1 MKLPVRLSR
10 PVMILIAL
18 SLAGAGI
25 VYAQLEGGERG
36 VTPIDSSSTYEVSGI
51 KVDVAGKSADE
62 ARYEGWRQAQK
73 RGWRALWASK
83 NGRPASEA
91 PDLSDSVLDSIV
103 SAIEVEHED
112 ISPKRYIATL
122 GVLFDR
128 ARTGPLLGGEQGEVR
143 RSAPMLVMPVMMTA
157 STSHSLE
164 FRTEWQKAWA
174 RFRTGNSPIDY
185 VRPVGSG
192 IDPLLLNASQTH
204 RPGRHWWRMILD
216 QYGASDILI
225 PEVQL
230 RRSYPGGP
238 VTGTFWARHGPDNQL
253 LGSVALRVQRSE
265 LIPRLLDEGVKRVD
279 AIYARALQSGL
290 LVRDTS
296 LTAEAPEISLDLAN
310 QIELASSDLS
320 ETETAGTA
328 PAAVAQTYTIRVDTP
343 TAASVSQAETYI
355 RRLPGVSSAFTS
367 SIALGGT
374 SLMSVTFVGDM
385 AALQSVLRDQG
396 WTVQPSGGT
405 IRISRPGQ

>member
-1 MKLPVRLSR
+1 MGDRLARTRLDFHDQLAKKAPVKLPFRLSR
-10 PVMILIAL
+10 PAVILIAL

-25 VYAQLEGGERG
+25 VYAQLEGSERG
-36 VTPIDSSSTYEVSGI
+36 VTPIDSSSTHEVSGI
-51 KVDVAGKSADE
+51 KIDVAGKTADE

-91 PDLSDSVLDSIV
+91 PNLSDSVLDSIV

-143 RSAPMLVMPVMMTA
+143 RSAPMLIVPVMTTA
-157 STSHSLE
+157 SMNHSYE

-174 RFRTGNSPIDY
+174 RFRTGNSTIDY

-192 IDPLLLNASQTH
+192 IDPLLLNASQTQ

-225 PEVQL
+225 SEVQL
-230 RRSYPGGP
+230 RRTYPGGP
-238 VTGTFWARHGPDNQL
+238 VTGTFWARHGPDNRL
-253 LGSVALRVQRSE
+253 LGSVTL
-265 LIPRLLDEGVKRVD
+265 
-279 AIYARALQSGL
+279 
-290 LVRDTS
+290 
-296 LTAEAPEISLDLAN
+296 
-310 QIELASSDLS
+310 
-320 ETETAGTA
+320 
-328 PAAVAQTYTIRVDTP
+328 
-343 TAASVSQAETYI
+343 
-355 RRLPGVSSAFTS
+355 
-367 SIALGGT
+367 
-374 SLMSVTFVGDM
+374 
-385 AALQSVLRDQG
+385 
-396 WTVQPSGGT
+396 
-405 IRISRPGQ
+405 